1 MLQPLWRTT
10 WPFLLEFKICV
21 LSLFQQFYFL
31 VTTVHKCPMRYNL
44 FIAGLM
50 VITPNLKKMEYL
62 RLWIA
67 QITTKMNEPGLYTN
81 SIFRKKVKRSVCKMK
96 TCYVYTYKL
105 IVT

>member
-1 MLQPLWRTT
+1 
-10 WPFLLEFKICV
+10 
-21 LSLFQQFYFL
+21 
-31 VTTVHKCPMRYNL
+31 
-44 FIAGLM
+44 M

-62 RLWIA
+62 RLWISH
-67 QITTKMNEPGLYTN
+67 ITTKMNEPGLYTK